1 MGGRTHRLAVGRP
14 FAVDGVQVAFG
25 AGIQARSLPG
35 GRLRARRGAGAGGRA
50 RRHARPD
57 AADRQPQR
65 ARQDGERDRARRDRA
80 AEPAASL
87 RAILAGRGRGGVRL
101 LEPDGGSASNVGA
114 ALVDGRPW
122 PHRAD
127 RRSGRGDVP
136 LFRARRVHRAGGR
149 RLDHRRPRR
158 GLEERIRDAPGP
170 PPRRDQGRH
179 RQARLELHHSS
190 HRPPGDRV
198 AAGAARPHRRAAA
211 RRGGERPPAR
221 GLLCRRPRMMSWLP
235 LGFAQPL
242 VLLGLLSLPVLW
254 WLLRLIPPQPRRV
267 DFPPTRLLFDISP
280 RQETPRRTPWWLTLL
295 RLTLAALVIIA
306 AAGPL
311 WNPPVATSAAKAPL
325 ALLIDDGF
333 PAAGSW
339 DIRMRTV
346 EDLIAR
352 AEADNR
358 GVALIPLSEPGRDI
372 SFETPAAARVRLK
385 QVKPKPHAVE
395 RADMLPTLGRFLGSA
410 PDVELVWL
418 TDGVDLG
425 GGSEFVAALGRL
437 IEQRPVTVIEGGI
450 GGARALAAAD
460 NAAGGLTVKVLR
472 AGSGGAEPG
481 VVRALDLKGLPLGET
496 SFAFRDGERETEAEL
511 TLPVEI
517 RNDIARLEIAGERS
531 AGAVQLLDKRW
542 RRRSIGVVTGAT
554 ADTAQPLLA
563 STYYLTR
570 ALGPFADVRLAD
582 RGSPAQGVSQFVEQ
596 RVPMMV
602 LADVGN
608 VAEAREALTRWVE
621 DGGVLVRFAGPRLAA
636 ADDDL
641 VPVKLRRGGR
651 ILGGSLSWEQP
662 QQLAPFARESPFF
675 GMSVPTDVTI
685 SRQVLAEPDATL
697 SDRTWATL
705 ADGTPLV
712 TAQRRG
718 KGLIVL
724 FHITADTRWSDLPL
738 SGTFVEMLK
747 RIVTFAG
754 SMATA
759 DGNATGGRGTREVL
773 PPTRIL
779 DGFGIFGPP
788 PATARPVPTSF
799 VGRATLDHPP
809 GFYGPAEGLLAVNA
823 LAPADR
829 LAPLE
834 VGPLNARREG
844 YRMSEPED
852 LRGPILLLALA
863 LLALD
868 AVIVFLMAGGVRQLT
883 RRRPATAVLAIAV
896 LGAALLAAPYAFAQS
911 QPQARTSNDE
921 QAMRSTLETR
931 LAYIITG
938 DAEVDRYS
946 KAGLQSLTLFLAQR
960 TALEAGEPIGLDPA
974 RDELAFYPLIYWP
987 IVPSAPKP
995 SREAL
1000 EHIDAYMK
1008 QGGTL
1013 LFDTRD
1019 AVEAPPGVGGATR
1032 GPGMQA
1038 LRAILSSLDIPELEP
1053 VPRDHVLTKTFYLLK
1068 DFPGRFST
1076 GQLWVEASATANED
1090 EPASRPARAGDGVS
1104 SIIITSNDFAGAWA
1118 MRQDG
1123 QAMLPLVSSEPR
1135 QREFAFRSG
1144 VNIVMYTLT
1153 GNYKADQVHV
1163 PALLERLGQ

>member
-1 MGGRTHRLAVGRP
+1 
-14 FAVDGVQVAFG
+14 
-25 AGIQARSLPG
+25 
-35 GRLRARRGAGAGGRA
+35 
-50 RRHARPD
+50 
-57 AADRQPQR
+57 
-65 ARQDGERDRARRDRA
+65 
-80 AEPAASL
+80 
-87 RAILAGRGRGGVRL
+87 
-101 LEPDGGSASNVGA
+101 
-114 ALVDGRPW
+114 
-122 PHRAD
+122 
-127 RRSGRGDVP
+127 
-136 LFRARRVHRAGGR
+136 
-149 RLDHRRPRR
+149 
-158 GLEERIRDAPGP
+158 
-170 PPRRDQGRH
+170 
-179 RQARLELHHSS
+179 
-190 HRPPGDRV
+190 
-198 AAGAARPHRRAAA
+198 
-211 RRGGERPPAR
+211 
-221 GLLCRRPRMMSWLP
+221 MMPWLP

-254 WLLRLIPPQPRRV
+254 WLLRLIPPQPRRIA
-267 DFPPTRLLFDISP
+267 FPPTRLLFDITP
-280 RQETPRRTPWWLTLL
+280 KEETPRRTPWWLTLL

-311 WNPPVATSAAKAPL
+311 WNPPVATSTAKAPL

-333 PAAGSW
+333 PAAGTW
-339 DIRMRTV
+339 DARMRTA

-358 GVALIPLSEPGRDI
+358 GVALIPLSEPTRDI
-372 SFETPAAARVRLK
+372 SFETPAAARVRIK
-385 QVKPKPHAVE
+385 QIKPKPHAVE
-395 RADMLPTLGRFLGSA
+395 RADALPALGRFLA
-410 PDVELVWL
+410 TTPDVELVWL

-425 GGSEFVAALGRL
+425 GGGEFVAALGRL
-437 IEQRPVTVIEGGI
+437 VERRAITVVDGGI
-450 GGARALAAAD
+450 AGAHALSGAD
-460 NAAGGLTVKVLR
+460 NAAGALTVKVLR
-472 AGSGGAEPG
+472 AAGGGAESG
-481 VVRALDLKGLPLGET
+481 TVRALDLKGLPLGEA
-496 SFAFRDGERETEAEL
+496 SFAFKDGERETDAEL

-531 AGAVQLLDKRW
+531 AGAVALLDKRW
-542 RRRSIGVVTGAT
+542 RRRSIGVVTGST

-582 RGSPAQGVSQFVEQ
+582 RGSPGQVVSQFIEQ
-596 RVPMMV
+596 HLPMLI

-608 VAEAREALTRWVE
+608 VAEAREQLTHWIE
-621 DGGVLVRFAGPRLAA
+621 EGGVLVRFAGPRLAGG
-636 ADDDL
+636 DDDL

-662 QQLAPFARESPFF
+662 QQLNAFTRESPFF
-675 GMSVPTDVTI
+675 GMPVPTDVTV

-697 SDRTWATL
+697 TERTWATL

-724 FHITADTRWSDLPL
+724 FHVTADTRWSDLPL

-747 RIVTFAG
+747 RIVSLAG
-754 SMATA
+754 SMAAA
-759 DGNATGGRGTREVL
+759 DNNAAGGRAAREVL
-773 PPTRIL
+773 PPTRVL

-788 PATARPVPTSF
+788 PASARPVPANF
-799 VGRATLDHPP
+799 AGRATFDHPP
-809 GFYGPAEGLLAVNA
+809 GFYGPPEGLLAVNA

-829 LAPLE
+829 LAPLDLSA
-834 VGPLNARREG
+834 LNARREA

-852 LRGPILLLALA
+852 LRGPILLAALA

-868 AVIVFLMAGGVRQLT
+868 ALVVFLLAGGIAQFIR
-883 RRRPATAVLAIAV
+883 RRRPAATAALVAAVLS
-896 LGAALLAAPYAFAQS
+896 AALLASPQSLTLARAQ
-911 QPQARTSNDE
+911 TSDE
-921 QAMRSTLETR
+921 QALKSTLETR
-931 LAYIITG
+931 LAYVITG
-938 DAEVDRYS
+938 DAEVDRIS
-946 KAGLQSLTLFLAQR
+946 KAGLQGLTLFLAQR

-987 IVPSAPKP
+987 IVPTAPKP

-1008 QGGTL
+1008 QGGTV

-1053 VPRDHVLTKTFYLLK
+1053 VQRDHVLTKTFYLLK

-1076 GQLWVEASATANED
+1076 GQLWVEALAAQNED

-1123 QAMLPLVSSEPR
+1123 QAMLPLVSAEPR
-1135 QREFAFRSG
+1135 QREFAFRAG

>member
-1 MGGRTHRLAVGRP
+1 M
-14 FAVDGVQVAFG
+14 
-25 AGIQARSLPG
+25 IPG
-35 GRLRARRGAGAGGRA
+35 
-50 RRHARPD
+50 
-57 AADRQPQR
+57 
-65 ARQDGERDRARRDRA
+65 
-80 AEPAASL
+80 
-87 RAILAGRGRGGVRL
+87 
-101 LEPDGGSASNVGA
+101 
-114 ALVDGRPW
+114 
-122 PHRAD
+122 
-127 RRSGRGDVP
+127 
-136 LFRARRVHRAGGR
+136 
-149 RLDHRRPRR
+149 
-158 GLEERIRDAPGP
+158 
-170 PPRRDQGRH
+170 
-179 RQARLELHHSS
+179 
-190 HRPPGDRV
+190 
-198 AAGAARPHRRAAA
+198 
-211 RRGGERPPAR
+211 
-221 GLLCRRPRMMSWLP
+221 LP

-254 WLLRLIPPQPRRV
+254 WLLRLIPPQPRRIA
-267 DFPPTRLLFDISP
+267 FPPTRLLFDIAP
-280 RQETPRRTPWWLTLL
+280 REETPQRTPWWLTLL

-311 WNPPVATSAAKAPL
+311 WNPPVATSTAKAPL

-333 PAAGSW
+333 PAAGTW
-339 DIRMRTV
+339 DARMRTA

-352 AEADNR
+352 AEADQR
-358 GVALIPLSEPGRDI
+358 GVALIPLSEPARDI
-372 SFETPAAARVRLK
+372 SFETPAAARVRIK
-385 QVKPKPHAVE
+385 QIKPKPHAVE
-395 RADMLPTLGRFLGSA
+395 RADALPALGRFLA
-410 PDVELVWL
+410 ATPEVELVWL

-425 GGSEFVAALGRL
+425 GGGDFVAALGRL
-437 IEQRPVTVIEGGI
+437 IEQRPITVIEGGVA
-450 GGARALAAAD
+450 GARALAGAD
-460 NAAGGLTVKVLR
+460 NAAGALTVKVLR
-472 AGSGGAEPG
+472 AANDATEAGT
-481 VVRALDLKGLPLGET
+481 VRALDVKGLPLGDS
-496 SFAFRDGERETEAEL
+496 SFTFKDGERESEAEL

-531 AGAVQLLDKRW
+531 AGAVALLDKRW
-542 RRRSIGVVTGAT
+542 RRRSIGVVTGST

-582 RGSPAQGVSQFVEQ
+582 RGSPAQGVNQFIEQ
-596 RVPMMV
+596 RLPMLI

-608 VAEAREALTRWVE
+608 VAEARDRLVRWLE
-621 DGGVLVRFAGPRLAA
+621 EGGVLVRFAGPHLAA

-662 QQLAPFARESPFF
+662 QQLNAFARESPFF
-675 GMSVPTDVTI
+675 GMVVPTDVSV

-697 SDRTWATL
+697 TERTWATL

-724 FHITADTRWSDLPL
+724 FHVTADTRWSDLPL

-747 RIVTFAG
+747 RIVSYAG
-754 SMATA
+754 SVAAT
-759 DGNATGGRGTREVL
+759 DATGSSARSSREVL

-779 DGFGIFGPP
+779 DGFGSFGPP
-788 PATARPVPTSF
+788 PTTARAVPANFT
-799 VGRATLDHPP
+799 GRATFDHPP
-809 GFYGPAEGLLAVNA
+809 GLYGPPEGLLAVNA
-823 LAPADR
+823 LAPDDR
-829 LAPLE
+829 LAPLD
-834 VGPLNARREG
+834 VSVLNARREA
-844 YRMSEPED
+844 YRMKEPED
-852 LRGPILLLALA
+852 LRGPILLGALA

-868 AVIVFLMAGGVRQLT
+868 ALIVFLLAGGIGQLVR
-883 RRRPATAVLAIAV
+883 RRRPAVSALAIAI
-896 LGAALLAAPYAFAQS
+896 LAAALLASPRAFAQS
-911 QPQARTSNDE
+911 GDE
-921 QAMRSTLETR
+921 QALRSTLETR
-931 LAYIITG
+931 LAYVVTG
-938 DAEVDRYS
+938 DAEVDRIS
-946 KAGLQSLTLFLAQR
+946 KAGLQGLTLFLAQR

-987 IVPSAPKP
+987 VVPSAAKP

-1008 QGGTL
+1008 QGGTV

-1019 AVEAPPGVGGATR
+1019 AIEAPAGAGGDTR

-1053 VPRDHVLTKTFYLLK
+1053 VRRDHVLTKTFYLLK
-1068 DFPGRFST
+1068 DFPGRFNS
-1076 GQLWVEASATANED
+1076 GQLWVEALPAVNDD

-1123 QAMLPLVSSEPR
+1123 QAMLPLVSAEPR
-1135 QREFAFRSG
+1135 QREFAFRAG

>member
-1 MGGRTHRLAVGRP
+1 MP
-14 FAVDGVQVAFG
+14 
-25 AGIQARSLPG
+25 
-35 GRLRARRGAGAGGRA
+35 
-50 RRHARPD
+50 
-57 AADRQPQR
+57 
-65 ARQDGERDRARRDRA
+65 
-80 AEPAASL
+80 
-87 RAILAGRGRGGVRL
+87 
-101 LEPDGGSASNVGA
+101 
-114 ALVDGRPW
+114 
-122 PHRAD
+122 
-127 RRSGRGDVP
+127 
-136 LFRARRVHRAGGR
+136 
-149 RLDHRRPRR
+149 
-158 GLEERIRDAPGP
+158 
-170 PPRRDQGRH
+170 
-179 RQARLELHHSS
+179 
-190 HRPPGDRV
+190 
-198 AAGAARPHRRAAA
+198 
-211 RRGGERPPAR
+211 
-221 GLLCRRPRMMSWLP
+221 WLP

-254 WLLRLIPPQPRRV
+254 WLLRLIPPQPRRIN
-267 DFPPTRLLFDISP
+267 FPPTRLLFDISP
-280 RQETPRRTPWWLTLL
+280 KQETPRRTPWWLTLL

-311 WNPPVATSAAKAPL
+311 WNPPVATSTAKAPL

-333 PAAGSW
+333 PAAATW
-339 DIRMRTV
+339 DTRVRTA

-358 GVALIPLSEPGRDI
+358 GVALIPMSEPSRDI
-372 SFETPAAARVRLK
+372 SFETPAAARVRIK
-385 QVKPKPHAVE
+385 QIKPKPHAVE
-395 RADMLPTLGRFLGSA
+395 RADALPALGRFLGA
-410 PDVELVWL
+410 TPDVELVWL
-418 TDGVDLG
+418 TDSVDLG
-425 GGSEFVAALGRL
+425 GGGEFVAALGRL
-437 IEQRPVTVIEGGI
+437 VEQRPITVIEGGI
-450 GGARALAAAD
+450 APARALAGTD
-460 NAAGGLTVKVLR
+460 NAAGALTVKVLR
-472 AGSGGAEPG
+472 AAGGAAETG
-481 VVRALDLKGLPLGET
+481 TVRALDLKGLPLGDAT
-496 SFAFRDGERETEAEL
+496 FTFKDGESETEAEL

-531 AGAVQLLDKRW
+531 AGAVALLDKRW
-542 RRRSIGVVTGAT
+542 RRRSIGVVTGTT

-582 RGSPAQGVSQFVEQ
+582 RGSPAQAVSQFMEQ
-596 RVPMMV
+596 RLPMMI

-608 VAEAREALTRWVE
+608 VAEARETLTRWIE

-636 ADDDL
+636 GDDDL

-662 QQLAPFARESPFF
+662 QQLAAFARESPFF
-675 GMSVPTDVTI
+675 GMPVPTDVTV

-697 SDRTWATL
+697 TERTWATL

-754 SMATA
+754 SIAAA
-759 DGNATGGRGTREVL
+759 DAGAAGGRAAREVL
-773 PPTRIL
+773 PPTRVL

-788 PATARPVPTSF
+788 PSTARPVPTSF
-799 VGRATLDHPP
+799 AGRATFDHPP
-809 GFYGPAEGLLAVNA
+809 GFYGPPEGLLAVNA

-829 LAPLE
+829 LTPLD
-834 VGPLNARREG
+834 VSPLNARREG

-852 LRGPILLLALA
+852 LRGPILLAALA

-868 AVIVFLMAGGVRQLT
+868 ALIVFLLAGGVRQLL
-883 RRRPATAVLAIAV
+883 RKRRPATAVIAV
-896 LGAALLAAPYAFAQS
+896 AMLGAALLDGLQPGFTQTPPRPGMEMQFGPPRGATPRAQVQS
-911 QPQARTSNDE
+911 DDPAV
-921 QAMRSTLETR
+921 RSTLETR
-931 LAYIITG
+931 FAYVVTG
-938 DAEVDRYS
+938 DAEVDRIS
-946 KAGLQSLTLFLAQR
+946 KAGLQGLTLFLAQR
-960 TALEAGEPIGLDPA
+960 TALEAGEPIGVDPA

-987 IVPSAPKP
+987 IVPNAARPT
-995 SREAL
+995 REAL

-1008 QGGTL
+1008 RGGTV

-1019 AVEAPPGVGGATR
+1019 ALGAPPGPGGATR

-1038 LRAILSSLDIPELEP
+1038 LRNILSALDIPELEP

-1068 DFPGRFST
+1068 EFPGRFNS
-1076 GQLWVEASATANED
+1076 GQLWVEALPAANED

-1104 SIIITSNDFAGAWA
+1104 SILITSNDLAGAWA

-1123 QAMLPLVSSEPR
+1123 QPMLPLVAAEAR
-1135 QREFAFRSG
+1135 QREFAFRAG